1 MSPFILGLALARP
14 EDAEAAAAGLAG
26 LGCLAIVVL
35 AVLGLAFFAFSVY
48 CWWRIFSKAGYSG
61 AMSLLMLL
69 PGIGL
74 FVMVLILAF
83 GDWPALRRPRDP
95 EIS

>member
-1 MSPFILGLALARP
+1 MSPFPLGLALARP
-14 EDAEAAAAGLAG
+14 EDAEAAAGLAG
-26 LGCLAIVVL
+26 LGCLAILVL
-35 AVLGLAFFAFSVY
+35 AVLGLAFYAFSIY

-83 GDWPALRRPRDP
+83 GDWPALRPPRDP
-95 EIS
+95 QAP